1 MRDVESQFPLNI
13 DDRIYFQDVNLSQLN
28 IKKNFEHFLEE
39 ESYSEAS
46 DVLNNTDID
55 FFGAS
60 VLNLLENRLV
70 AIEEY
75 ILTIEK
81 PVLTAYQSTEPEDV
95 DEGFSWI
102 IVN

>member
-1 MRDVESQFPLNI
+1 MRDVVSQFPSDI
-13 DDRIYFQDVNLSQLN
+13 DDRIYFQDINLSQLN
-28 IKKNFEHFLEE
+28 TKTNFERFLAEQ
-39 ESYSEAS
+39 SYSEAS
-46 DVLNNTDID
+46 DVLNNANID

-75 ILTIEK
+75 ILTLEK

-95 DEGFSWI
+95 DEGFTWI
-102 IVN
+102 EDE